1 MTRTDSPLRGGR
13 RGVFLVQAM
22 VLVMILAIVAAG
34 MLWLNFGR
42 HVLISRANAAESD
55 QQLAAAVQGQVM
67 ACLDGSTYGSADCS
81 QGTLDG
87 LLKACSIPATIGGK
101 TWSISTNNQ
110 PGSCQFN
117 ITIND

>member
-1 MTRTDSPLRGGR
+1 MRGGR

-34 MLWLNFGR
+34 MLWLSFGR

-55 QQLAAAVQGQVM
+55 QQLAAGVQSQVQ
-67 ACLDGSTYGSADCS
+67 ACLDGTTYGSTDCS
-81 QGTLDG
+81 QGTLNNLLSNCG
-87 LLKACSIPATIGGK
+87 LPATIGGK
-101 TWSISTNNQ
+101 TWSASTNNQ
-110 PGSCQFN
+110 PGSCTFN